1 MKVKDELE
9 QKIRGW
15 YEEFSHSNW
24 PERTNTIVILRAIF
38 YLAERIDKIEDATK
52 EES

>member
-1 MKVKDELE
+1 MKIKDELE

-15 YEEFSHSNW
+15 YEELSHSDL
-24 PERTNTIVILRAIF
+24 PERTNTIVMMRAIF